1 MTANISV
8 LHIDDSILD
17 IELIRDVLENEQT
30 GFTIRSART
39 RPAFERELTAGEYDV
54 ILSDFN
60 ILGFD
65 ALGVIDIVR
74 QEKPDLPVIIV
85 TGTGSEEI
93 AVAAMKQGADD
104 YVIKHPSHIQKLPQ
118 TIRAVLEKKRLQREG
133 KKAEEALHRSLASL
147 RKAMGG
153 IISVV
158 IYAVEIRDPYTA
170 GHQRRVADLARA
182 IAGELELPAET
193 IEGIRVASVI
203 HDVGKISVPAE
214 ILSMPR
220 KLTDIEYRLVKE
232 HVAIGYN
239 ILKDIEFPWPVAD
252 IVRQHH
258 ERLNGSGYPQGLQ
271 GAEILMEARIL
282 AVADTVEA
290 IASHRP
296 YRPAYGLDVALNEI
310 AANRGVLYDAD
321 VVDACATLF
330 RDKGFQM
337 E

>member
-1 MTANISV
+1 MADNISV

-17 IELIRDVLENEQT
+17 IELIRDVLEKEQT
-30 GFTIRSART
+30 GFTIRSVRS
-39 RPAFERELTAGEYDV
+39 RPAFEQELAAGEFDV

-65 ALGVIDIVR
+65 GLGVINIVQR
-74 QEKPDLPVIIV
+74 MRPDLPVIIV

-93 AVAAMKQGADD
+93 AVEAMKQGADD
-104 YVIKHPSHIQKLPQ
+104 YVIKHPSHIQKLAQ
-118 TIRAVLEKKRLQREG
+118 TIHAVLEKKRLQSERR
-133 KKAEEALHRSLASL
+133 KAEEDLHLSLASL
-147 RKAMGG
+147 RKAIRG

-182 IAGELELPAET
+182 IAGELGLPPET
-193 IEGIRVASVI
+193 IEGIRVAGVI
-203 HDVGKISVPAE
+203 HDLGKISVPAE

-220 KLTDIEYRLVKE
+220 KLTEIEYRLVKE
-232 HVAIGYN
+232 HVQIGYD

-258 ERLNGSGYPQGLQ
+258 ERLDGSGYPQGLQ
-271 GAEILMEARIL
+271 GGQILMEARIL

-296 YRPAYGLDVALNEI
+296 YRPAYGVDVAMKEI
-310 AANRGVLYDAD
+310 TANRGRLYDPD
-321 VVDACATLF
+321 VVDACLALF
-330 RDKGFQM
+330 MDKGFQM
-337 E
+337 S